1 MKVFAI
7 ASTGVRRLLRDRS
20 NIFFVFLLPMM
31 LILVLGAAFGGG
43 FDTRIGVLA
52 VDVGPLGEDLVERID
67 SVDAVATSQ
76 WDSRDEVVRAVERG
90 RLEAVIIVPAGY
102 DEDLRSGEEVTVE
115 FIARPDPSTQ
125 ALRNTV
131 ESLVVAQ
138 GSLLRAASLAEE
150 LTDASYSEALETA
163 SGLAEEGGSLS
174 VETVAVGDVNPFQSM
189 GQFELGAYSQLLLFV
204 FLTSMTGSTAL
215 IESRRLGVST
225 RMLATPTPVRT
236 ILVGEGLGRL
246 GVALVQGLFIIVG
259 SWLFFG
265 VNWGDPLGAAAIFFT
280 FALGASGTAMLM
292 GSALKN
298 EQQAGG
304 IGVVVGI
311 GLGAIGGAMVPLAV
325 MEIFSP
331 MLYRVAHLTP
341 HAWAIEAFET
351 LIMQDGTI
359 ADIVPELTVLLAF
372 AIVMYALGAWRLR
385 VALTRP

>member
-1 MKVFAI
+1 MKVYAI

-43 FDTRIGVLA
+43 FDTRVGVVA
-52 VDVGPLGEDLVERID
+52 VDVGPLGEDLVERIE
-67 SVDAVATSQ
+67 SVDAVAVSR
-76 WDSRDEVVRAVERG
+76 WDDRDEVVRAVERG

-138 GSLLRAASLAEE
+138 GSLLRAAALAEE
-150 LTDASYSEALETA
+150 LTGASYSDALETA

-174 VETVAVGDVNPFQSM
+174 VEAVAVGDVNPFQSM

-246 GVALVQGLFIIVG
+246 GVALVQGLFIIIG

-292 GSALKN
+292 GSVLKN

-331 MLYRVAHLTP
+331 TLYRVAHLTP

-359 ADIVPELTVLLAF
+359 ADIVPELTVLLSF

>member
-7 ASTGVRRLLRDRS
+7 ASTGVKRLLRDRS

-67 SVDAVATSQ
+67 LIDAVVVSQ

-102 DEDLRSGEEVTVE
+102 DEDLRSGGEVTVE

-138 GSLLRAASLAEE
+138 GSLLRAASLAGE

-174 VETVAVGDVNPFQSM
+174 VETVAVGEVNPFQSM
-189 GQFELGAYSQLLLFV
+189 GRFELGAYSQLLLFV

-265 VNWGDPLGAAAIFFT
+265 VNWGDPIGAAAIFFT

-292 GSALKN
+292 GSLLKN

-304 IGVVVGI
+304 IGVVLGI

-331 MLYRVAHLTP
+331 TLYRVAHLTP

-372 AIVMYALGAWRLR
+372 AIAMYALGAWRLR

>member
-31 LILVLGAAFGGG
+31 LILVVGAAFGGG
-43 FDTRIGVLA
+43 FDTRVGVVA
-52 VDVGPLGEDLVERID
+52 VDVGPLGEDLVERSE
-67 SVDAVATSQ
+67 SVDAVAVSH
-76 WDSRDEVVRAVERG
+76 WDDRDEAVRAVERG
-90 RLEAVIIVPAGY
+90 RLEAVLIVPAGY

-115 FIARPDPSTQ
+115 FVARPDPSTQ

-138 GSLLRAASLAEE
+138 GSLLRAAALAEE
-150 LTDASYSEALETA
+150 LTGASYSDALETA

-174 VETVAVGDVNPFQSM
+174 VEAVAVGDVDPFQSM

-292 GSALKN
+292 GSVLKN

-304 IGVVVGI
+304 VGVMVGI

-351 LIMQDGTI
+351 LIMQGGTI

>member
-1 MKVFAI
+1 MK
-7 ASTGVRRLLRDRS
+7 
-20 NIFFVFLLPMM
+20 

-67 SVDAVATSQ
+67 LIDAVVVSQ

-102 DEDLRSGEEVTVE
+102 DEDLRSGGEVTVE

-138 GSLLRAASLAEE
+138 GSLLRAASLAGE

-174 VETVAVGDVNPFQSM
+174 VETVAVGEVNPFQSM
-189 GQFELGAYSQLLLFV
+189 GRFELGAYSQLLLFV

-265 VNWGDPLGAAAIFFT
+265 VNWGDPIGAAAIFFT

-292 GSALKN
+292 GSLLKN

-304 IGVVVGI
+304 IGVVLGI

>member
-52 VDVGPLGEDLVERID
+52 VDVGPLGEDLVASID
-67 SVDAVATSQ
+67 SIDAVVVSQ
-76 WDSRDEVVRAVERG
+76 WDDGDEIVRAVERG
-90 RLEAVIIVPAGY
+90 RLEAVIIVPVGY
-102 DEDLRSGEEVTVE
+102 DEDLRAGEEVTVE

-150 LTDASYSEALETA
+150 LTGASYSEALETA
-163 SGLAEEGGSLS
+163 SGFAEEGGSLS
-174 VETVAVGDVNPFQSM
+174 VEAVAVGDVNPFQSM

-292 GSALKN
+292 GSVLKN

>member
-52 VDVGPLGEDLVERID
+52 VDVGPLGEDLVASID
-67 SVDAVATSQ
+67 SIDAVVVSQ
-76 WDSRDEVVRAVERG
+76 WDDGDEIVRAVERG
-90 RLEAVIIVPAGY
+90 RLEAVIIVPVGY
-102 DEDLRSGEEVTVE
+102 DEDLRAGEEVTVE
-115 FIARPDPSTQ
+115 FIARPDPSTR

-150 LTDASYSEALETA
+150 LTGASYSEALETA
-163 SGLAEEGGSLS
+163 SGFAEEGGSLS
-174 VETVAVGDVNPFQSM
+174 VEAVAVGDVNPFQSM

-292 GSALKN
+292 GSVLKN